1 MDDLSRFKF
10 AARAAMKAIII
21 ATPPRRGVLL
31 SWIFLSSGRS
41 TIFSF
46 SAIVLITGVKLADRD
61 IAKRRM

>member
-1 MDDLSRFKF
+1 
-10 AARAAMKAIII
+10 MKAIII

-46 SAIVLITGVKLADRD
+46 SAIVLITGVKLAERET
-61 IAKRRM
+61 AKRRM